1 MLLQCIML
9 MSGASDVTE
18 STDRVDGAT
27 FEQLLWQ
34 PSIEDSLTEEHL
46 EEGKMEESKKEEEV
60 TSGG

>member
-1 MLLQCIML
+1 MT
-9 MSGASDVTE
+9 GTSDATE

-46 EEGKMEESKKEEEV
+46 DEGKMEESKKEEEA
-60 TSGG
+60 TSIG